1 MKKVILITMLVLALL
16 FAFVGC
22 AKTDTTEDT
31 AADDTAA
38 DDTTTDDTTEDT
50 TTDDTATDD
59 TTADETAETVELTFA
74 GSTSVGPAI
83 EALADMYMEA
93 NPNIDITV
101 EAGGSGVG
109 VTSAGEGSVD
119 MGMASRD
126 VKEEELTQFPDLVS
140 TVLCL
145 DGVAVVVNAENTVED
160 LTAAQITQIFMGEI
174 TDWSDVGGEAGAIN
188 LYTRDS
194 ASGTREA
201 FETAFEV
208 EIDETLYKGA
218 FDSNGALA
226 TAVEGDA
233 GGIGYMS
240 LGIVSSYASL
250 KSLKVDSVDA
260 TAENV
265 INGSYPFSRNF
276 NLLTLG
282 APAGEVAN
290 FIDYCMTDEAKAYLE
305 EKGYINK

>member
-1 MKKVILITMLVLALL
+1 MKKVILITIVLALL

-22 AKTDTTEDT
+22 AKTDTTDDATTEDTTQDT

-38 DDTTTDDTTEDT
+38 DDTAADDTAA
-50 TTDDTATDD
+50 DDTATDD
-59 TTADETAETVELTFA
+59 TAEAVELTFA

-93 NPNIDITV
+93 NPNIEITV

-126 VKEEELTQFPDLVS
+126 VKEEELAQFPDMVS

-160 LTAAQITQIFMGEI
+160 LTAEQITKIFMGEI

-201 FETAFEV
+201 FEKAFDV

-233 GGIGYMS
+233 GGVGYMS
-240 LGIVSSYASL
+240 LGIVANYSTL
-250 KSLKVDSVDA
+250 KSLKVGGVDA
-260 TAENV
+260 TSENV
-265 INGSYPFSRNF
+265 INGSYPFFRNF

-282 APAGEVAN
+282 APAGAVAD